1 MPRKPTLPVL
11 DYQASIKM
19 TRKLARTIE
28 RIALEAGVHPATW
41 MRLQLERAVDACLAV
56 VPRARPRKARAPA
69 MPPPVASPSAGAPAG
84 ASRQQRKGTAPVTTS
99 NERML
104 GLMHDMLDD
113 EKKVSIEQ
121 RQWTATRRLLARTDW
136 FCGGTACASHG

>member
-69 MPPPVASPSAGAPAG
+69 MPPPVLPPLPARPPAPRASNG
-84 ASRQQRKGTAPVTTS
+84 KGQHP
-99 NERML
+99 
-104 GLMHDMLDD
+104 
-113 EKKVSIEQ
+113 
-121 RQWTATRRLLARTDW
+121 
-136 FCGGTACASHG
+136 